1 MPNDVSFV
9 VPIAPS
15 SGAQKLGQPVPLS
28 NLVVEENRS
37 RSQPAQTNV
46 PRRSSC
52 RSSLWVTSKTSAAGA
67 KVAHHGAKQTAAKP
81 IVPRLNKRRLVI
93 IKRIS
98 QLTRP
103 RTCFINRYEG
113 KRYFVTR
120 LAGIT
125 SM

>member
-9 VPIAPS
+9 VPIALS

-52 RSSLWVTSKTSAAGA
+52 RSALVNGRSVSL
-67 KVAHHGAKQTAAKP
+67 
-81 IVPRLNKRRLVI
+81 
-93 IKRIS
+93 
-98 QLTRP
+98 
-103 RTCFINRYEG
+103 
-113 KRYFVTR
+113 
-120 LAGIT
+120 
-125 SM
+125 